1 MWNLILKSDKMNLIQ
16 NRKLTDPEN
25 ELMGTKGEMQC
36 GREKSGAWDQCTHTP
51 IYKIYNQ

>member
-1 MWNLILKSDKMNLIQ
+1 MWNLILKSDKMNIIQ

-25 ELMGTKGEMQC
+25 ELRVIKGEMQG
-36 GREKSGAWDQCTHTP
+36 GRDKSGAWDQHTYTP

>member
-1 MWNLILKSDKMNLIQ
+1 MNLIQ
-16 NRKLTDPEN
+16 DRKLTDPEN

>member
-1 MWNLILKSDKMNLIQ
+1 MNIIQ

-25 ELMGTKGEMQC
+25 ELRVIKGEMQG
-36 GREKSGAWDQCTHTP
+36 GRDKTGAWDQHTYTP